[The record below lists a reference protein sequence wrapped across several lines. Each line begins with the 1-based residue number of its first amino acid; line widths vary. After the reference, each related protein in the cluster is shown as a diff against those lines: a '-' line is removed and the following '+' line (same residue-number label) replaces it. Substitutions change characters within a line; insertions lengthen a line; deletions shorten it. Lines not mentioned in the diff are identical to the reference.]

1 LIIQV
6 VVLISVIVAISSVLV
21 ISVLQKSRQ
30 IGILKAMG
38 IKDRAASMIFLY
50 QGFLLGI
57 VGSTMGIALGLG
69 LLYSFYTFN
78 VTADGKPLVELYL
91 GFDFIVFSWFI
102 ALLAATV
109 AGVIPARKSLKLNPI
124 DTIREG

>member
-1 LIIQV
+1 
-6 VVLISVIVAISSVLV
+6 VLISVIVAISSVLV